1 MNLVLTDP
9 IDSGLSGE
17 GCWIPNIDFSE
28 PYAEFE
34 IFGRTARSMYRYEDD
49 RAAKDAKAVMRVLY
63 LAGRKAEAPG
73 AGFTALGR
81 GRSGRY
87 GLQLHPTKTRRV
99 TPAWATKAKVHRRV
113 IISATPA
120 VPHKLVF
127 SPTTLELV
135 RRGFRLHA
143 AATPEGLIEEGINTR
158 EISTEDLS
166 NFIREQFYL
175 MIGGIVD
182 VLVQYRKARFLLAF
196 EGSFTNA
203 LDYLLQSRL
212 PNVPKE
218 FGDLSRSLCRDL
230 LNHLHD
236 GGRIEGSWGQLLLQ
250 GNALILAAEGRPVMP
265 PAPVGRARVI
275 E

>member
-1 MNLVLTDP
+1 MYRY
-9 IDSGLSGE
+9 G
-17 GCWIPNIDFSE
+17 IDFSE
-28 PYAEFE
+28 RYV
-34 IFGRTARSMYRYEDD
+34 GYGGTARNMYRYEDD
-49 RAAKDAKAVMRVLY
+49 RAAKDAKAIMWVLC
-63 LAGRKAEAPG
+63 LAGREKLTAEALS
-73 AGFTALGR
+73 ASGFTALGR
-81 GRSGRY
+81 GRSG
-87 GLQLHPTKTRRV
+87 T
-99 TPAWATKAKVHRRV
+99 TKAKVQRRV
-113 IISATPA
+113 IISAIPA

-135 RRGFRLHA
+135 QRGFRLHA
-143 AATPEGLIEEGINTR
+143 VATPEGLIEEGINTR

-175 MIGGIVD
+175 MIGGIAD

-230 LNHLHD
+230 INHLHD

-250 GNALILAAEGRPVMP
+250 GSALILAAEGRPVTP
-265 PAPVGRARVI
+265 PAPVGRARVL